1 MPESWRSRLARWGF
15 NFFPTYRSTGAWIT
29 YIADDFRE
37 IRIRLPLG
45 WRTRNYVG
53 TMFGGSMYA
62 AGDGVFMVMLI
73 KALGPD
79 YIVWDKSAT
88 VRFRKP
94 ARTTLYASF
103 VLTTD
108 DLESIRA
115 ATAGGEAIERVHRIA
130 FVDRQSVVH
139 AEIEWTI
146 YIRRR
151 DATPAARLDRTANL
165 ITPQG

>member
-15 NFFPTYRSTGAWIT
+15 NLFPTYRSTGAWIT
-29 YIADDFRE
+29 YIADDYRE
-37 IRIRLPLG
+37 IRITLPLG
-45 WRTRNYVG
+45 WRTKNYVG

-73 KALGPD
+73 KALGAD

-94 ARTTLYASF
+94 ARTTLYGNF
-103 VLTTD
+103 VLTAD
-108 DLESIRA
+108 EIESIRA
-115 ATAGGEAIERVHRIA
+115 ATAGGEPIERVHRVA
-130 FVDRQSVVH
+130 LVDRQRVVH

-151 DATPAARLDRTANL
+151 DASPAARSDRTPNHL
-165 ITPQG
+165 TPQG

>member
-1 MPESWRSRLARWGF
+1 MPESWRTRLERWGF

-29 YIADDFRE
+29 YIAADYRE

-73 KALGPD
+73 KALGKD
-79 YIVWDKSAT
+79 YIVWDKAAT

-94 ARTTLYASF
+94 ARATLYGRF
-103 VLTTD
+103 VLSPEELD
-108 DLESIRA
+108 DIRRG
-115 ATAGGEAIERVHRIA
+115 TASGEAVERAHRVQLTA
-130 FVDRQSVVH
+130 KDGTVH
-139 AEIEWTI
+139 AEIEWLI
-146 YIRRR
+146 HIHRR
-151 DATPAARLDRTANL
+151 DTESRSP
-165 ITPQG
+165 